1 MTKTK
6 KKTASA
12 LPAEVTEA
20 ARRGGFSGA
29 QYNHVAVTASLDH
42 IRLVRNAFEANAAM
56 LADEPDAE
64 LSYGRAVVSCRY
76 DEESHVAAAIFQF
89 NLSATCGEE
98 VLLRCTADYAVV
110 YTMAEDAH
118 AEAATSFCK
127 HVGSFAAYP
136 YFRAL
141 AAQMCWN
148 ADIPLPPLPAI
159 AALPVVGGRDPEAEN
174 TKDHR

>member
-1 MTKTK
+1 MK
-6 KKTASA
+6 KPKKATTGT
-12 LPAEVTEA
+12 LPVEVTEA
-20 ARRGGFSGA
+20 ARRSGFTGA
-29 QYNHVAVTASLDH
+29 QYNHVAMTASLDH

-64 LSYGRAVVSCRY
+64 LSYGRAVTSCRY
-76 DEESHVAAAIFQF
+76 DEEAHVAAAIFQF
-89 NLSATCGEE
+89 SLSATVRGET
-98 VLLRCTADYAVV
+98 LLQCTAEYAVV
-110 YTMAEDAH
+110 YAMAEDAH
-118 AEAATSFCK
+118 AGAASSFCK

-159 AALPVVGGRDPEAEN
+159 AALPVVGGTAPEPEA
-174 TKDHR
+174 TKDTQ